1 MSTKDLASVAG
12 PIRLILGAV
21 KTAAVPPGRVS
32 TSFPPPSHP
41 FITISRQAWTG
52 ATTLSRRLV
61 ERLNQIDPA
70 EMPWTSWD
78 RELVEKVAADHQ
90 ISQRLIESLGT
101 SNRSWLTD
109 FLSGFSFDARAH
121 PSEEMVYKRV
131 AATVRALA
139 QVGRVVLVGRGAVFV
154 THNMPGAIHIR
165 LVAPLEYRVNYLMN
179 RRGLS
184 HKVALDEV
192 RALDRSREAFY
203 QRYWP
208 GASLMPETFA
218 LTLNMACLNEE
229 QVIECLLPL
238 LRPVNAEAG
247 RD

>member
-1 MSTKDLASVAG
+1 MSTKNLASVAG

-21 KTAAVPPGRVS
+21 KTAAVPLGRAS
-32 TSFPPPSHP
+32 TTSPKPPQP

-61 ERLNQIDPA
+61 ERLNQIDLG
-70 EMPWTSWD
+70 ETPWTSWD

-101 SNRSWLTD
+101 SSRSWLTD
-109 FLSGFSFDARAH
+109 FLAGFSFDVRAH

-131 AATVRALA
+131 AATIRALA
-139 QVGRVVLVGRGAVFV
+139 QVGRVVLVGRGAVLV
-154 THNMPGAIHIR
+154 THNMPGGIHIR

-192 RALDRSREAFY
+192 RELDRSREAFY
-203 QRYWP
+203 HRYWP
-208 GASLMPETFA
+208 GASLAPETFA
-218 LTLNMACLNEE
+218 LTLNMAYLNEE
-229 QVIECLLPL
+229 QVVDCLLPL
-238 LRPVNAEAG
+238 LRPVNAAVG
-247 RD
+247 RI